1 MFLVG
6 NRFIIIAEFTVFFSS
21 VAALLMYKSIVV
33 QERIAARR
41 DRIKRRIDA
50 AKKMSRL
57 MKIQKM
63 MGFKVS

>member
-1 MFLVG
+1 
-6 NRFIIIAEFTVFFSS
+6 
-21 VAALLMYKSIVV
+21 MYKSIVV